1 MDRRRFLA
9 AAAAPLVLGA
19 APAAWGRSLGGGTPL
34 ALVTADLEAAVVAVE
49 LETGRAHGRLET
61 PGDPR
66 SIETVGDGRALV
78 AHTGRGEVTVIEA
91 RTWFVGEVSGAFGA
105 PRYTAAH
112 PAGRFAY
119 VTDSER
125 AEVAVVDVLRRRV
138 VGRAAVGGPARHLSI
153 DRSGR
158 RLWVALGTKARSIAI
173 LDLSRPTSPRVVG
186 GLRPPFL
193 AHDVGFTP
201 GGRRVW
207 VTSGDRGRIA
217 IYEARNG
224 LLVRTLAGD
233 APPQHVT
240 FLGERAYVTSGDDGL
255 LRVHALDGRLLR
267 STSVP
272 PGSFNVQQGGGYVL
286 TPSLTRGTICVV
298 TSGGVPIRE
307 LRVAR
312 SSHDACFVQR
322 R

>member
-1 MDRRRFLA
+1 
-9 AAAAPLVLGA
+9 
-19 APAAWGRSLGGGTPL
+19 
-34 ALVTADLEAAVVAVE
+34 VTADLEAAIVAVD
-49 LETGRAHGRLET
+49 LETGRVHRRLET
-61 PGDPR
+61 PSDPR
-66 SIETVGDGRALV
+66 SIESVGEGRALV
-78 AHTGRGEVTVIEA
+78 AHTGRAEVTVIDV
-91 RTWFVGEVSGAFGA
+91 RTFTVGDVSGALGA
-105 PRYTAAH
+105 PRYAAAH
-112 PAGRFAY
+112 PAGRLAY

-125 AEVAVVDVLRRRV
+125 AEIAVVDVLRRRV

-173 LDLSRPTSPRVVG
+173 LDLTRPTSPRVVG
-186 GLRPPFL
+186 RVRPPFL

-207 VTSGDRGRIA
+207 VTSGDRERISIHDARTGRI
-217 IYEARNG
+217 
-224 LLVRTLAGD
+224 VRTLAGD

-240 FLGERAYVTSGDDGL
+240 FLDERAYVTSGGDAL

-267 STSVP
+267 SAPIP

-286 TPSLTRGTICVV
+286 TPSLARGTICVV
-298 TSGGVPIRE
+298 TPRGFPIRE

-312 SSHDACFVQR
+312 SSHDACFVLR